1 MVKIENLRLIQILLA
16 LSFTTYG
23 LFICLYGL
31 IFYQFFIDGSG
42 EKLFI
47 YIVNIMVS
55 YQLILYVLKHL
66 AKIFFHENVFGLDF
80 F

>member
-1 MVKIENLRLIQILLA
+1 MVKIENLRLVQVLLA

-31 IFYQFFIDGSG
+31 VFYQFFIDDSG
-42 EKLFI
+42 EKVFV
-47 YIVNIMVS
+47 YILNTLVF

-66 AKIFFHENVFGLDF
+66 AKVFLHKSVFGLEF